1 MDQQERIHQLEA
13 RLMDV
18 EDLLDTLNVT
28 VYRQQE
34 QLSRLQRQLTEVV
47 GRLSTGASDG
57 HPRDG
62 ADEVPPHY

>member
-1 MDQQERIHQLEA
+1 MDQQERIHHLEA

-34 QLSRLQRQLTEVV
+34 QLSRLQRQLTELG
-47 GRLSTGASDG
+47 GRLSAVATDG
-57 HPRDG
+57 NPRDG
-62 ADEVPPHY
+62 ANEVPPHY